1 MGSAIGMDDWSFRA
15 VCHGLDSCIQH
26 SIDQP
31 RVWLRSNR
39 PTDDHAIEAVDDGR
53 KIHLPSRDLELG
65 DVCQPLHIR
74 CLCMEVAI
82 DQVLGC
88 WTYFAQV

>member
-1 MGSAIGMDDWSFRA
+1 MGSAIGMDDWSCRA
-15 VCHGLDSCIQH
+15 ICHGLDSCIQH

-39 PTDDHAIEAVDDGR
+39 PTDDHAIEAVDDRGT
-53 KIHLPSRDLELG
+53 IHLPSRDLELG
-65 DVCQPLHIR
+65 GVCQPLHIR
-74 CLCMEVAI
+74 RFCMGVAI

-88 WTYFAQV
+88 RTYFSRV